1 MKRQTIIKN
10 LYKKAQSKVVKL
22 ANGEYAI
29 NAGRG
34 KHYLSSSFELETDTI
49 EWYLKNELTK
59 RQYEIDLFFD
69 CLTANYSNI
78 YGDFGTGKTTL
89 GDLLA

>member
-10 LYKKAQSKVVKL
+10 LYKKAQSKVIKL

-34 KHYLSSSFELETDTI
+34 KHFLSSSFELESDTI
-49 EWYLKNELTK
+49 QWYLTNIISSN
-59 RQYEIDLFFD
+59 QYKIDIAFE
-69 CLTANYSNI
+69 CLENNYPDI
-78 YGDFGTGKTTL
+78 YGDRGKTTL